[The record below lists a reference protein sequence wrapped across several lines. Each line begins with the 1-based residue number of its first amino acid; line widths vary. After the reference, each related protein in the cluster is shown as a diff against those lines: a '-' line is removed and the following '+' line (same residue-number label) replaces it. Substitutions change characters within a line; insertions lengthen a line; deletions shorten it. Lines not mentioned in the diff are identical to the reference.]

1 MGVELKWEI
10 DAAED
15 QARQLSEAGSG
26 RGRRRKLFLHLLL
39 LLTICALIAGALYL
53 RLQELER
60 QQENLLRATVEAEV
74 TALRFGDELAFL
86 DLQNSGDSPWQLA
99 QQENFVAWQRRK
111 LEGGNLPGGD
121 IRALELDGEQ
131 AWVQVQETIADEPWL
146 HTWHYRL
153 TPQGWRH
160 VSAREGWRGPAQTL
174 HAEDL
179 RIEYESLDEP
189 LAQSLAPQLSAW
201 LARGCALLDCPS
213 TPQLIARIQAQP
225 GAPSWSPNAIWTLLL
240 PSPWVQLTRTDEPL
254 NAALSESL
262 AQLLAGRLLN
272 ERAGQPGPDW
282 TQEASWL
289 YGSARAWLVNRM
301 QEQESRQLL
310 LESLDTNYGESAVAR
325 LIAGLQPGSSLTL
338 LNAVTGT
345 SSPHEATLDWSDL
358 LTWQLQQEAERRLR
372 GDRDAFLALYDLSD
386 GALGVLARARF
397 AVGEFAGAPTVD
409 AVALVSATDSGPLL
423 RADVR
428 DSAAS
433 VPVHFRLVD
442 GRWLR
447 AS

>member
-15 QARQLSEAGSG
+15 QARQLSEAGPG
-26 RGRRRKLFLHLLL
+26 RGRRRKLFLQLLL
-39 LLTICALIAGALYL
+39 LLLLGALLAGALYL

-60 QQENLLRATVEAEV
+60 QEQNLLRATVEAEV
-74 TALRFGDELAFL
+74 TALRLGDEKAFL
-86 DLQNSGDSPWQLA
+86 DLQDSSAPAWKLA

-121 IRALELDGEQ
+121 IKALGLEGEK
-131 AWVQVQETIADEPWL
+131 AWVQVQETIAGEPWL

-160 VSAREGWRGPAQTL
+160 VSAREGWRGPARTL
-174 HAEDL
+174 HAENL
-179 RIEYESLDEP
+179 RIEYDSLDEP
-189 LAQSLAPQLSAW
+189 LAQALAPQLSAW
-201 LARGCALLDCPS
+201 LAHGCALLGCLS
-213 TPQLIARIQAQP
+213 TPQLTARIQGQP
-225 GAPSWSPNAIWTLLL
+225 GAQAWSPNAIWTLQV
-240 PSPWVQLTRTDEPL
+240 PSPWAQLTRADEPL
-254 NAALSESL
+254 NAALRESL

-289 YGSARAWLVNRM
+289 HGSARAWLVNRM

-310 LESLDTNYGESAVAR
+310 LESLATNYGESAVAR
-325 LIAGLQPGSSLTL
+325 LIDALRPESSLTL
-338 LNAVTGT
+338 FNAATGT
-345 SSPHEATLDWSDL
+345 SSPHEAALDWSDL
-358 LTWQLQQEAERRLR
+358 LAWQLQQEAERRLR
-372 GDRDAFLALYDLSD
+372 GDQDAFLALYDLRD

-397 AVGEFAGAPTVD
+397 VVGEFTGALSVE
-409 AVALVSATDSGPLL
+409 AVTLVSATESGPLW

-428 DSAAS
+428 DSSAS

-442 GRWLR
+442 GRLLR